1 MKARNWVAIAA
12 LVAGLAVLAG
22 CGGSDDSST
31 AASSSGGDSSTAGG
45 GGEGGEIVYASPV
58 ASQPGQQ
65 EVFKGMEDA
74 AKELGWSASVLDS
87 NLSPEK
93 QVSNIETAVN
103 KKVKAIGSA
112 TLDPGAAAGAYNR
125 ALSAG
130 IPVIGVNS
138 EGDGLTSS
146 VFWET
151 IACEKGGPQEENAE
165 YIAGQAP
172 GANVIIIDGP
182 PAPAII
188 QEVECFEKAAE
199 AAGLNI
205 VNKTANTGDT
215 ADAAQKLAQDLLTK
229 YSDVEAVWAY
239 NDQSALGMS
248 AALASRG
255 DSIATASDDGVIV
268 IGNTGDPEGIEAVE
282 DGRLTGTWDPN
293 NVATG
298 WAVVKLMQTALDEGV
313 DKTYPPLVVEATF
326 YTSDNV
332 GEFTPAEER
341 SYSLDSV
348 PVVGG

>member
-1 MKARNWVAIAA
+1 MKARNWVVLAA
-12 LVAGLAVLAG
+12 LVAGLSVLAG
-22 CGGSDDSST
+22 CGSSDDSSSG
-31 AASSSGGDSSTAGG
+31 SSSSASGD
-45 GGEGGEIVYASPV
+45 GGEIVYASPV

-74 AKELGWSASVLDS
+74 AKEVGWSAAVLDS

-93 QVSNIETAVN
+93 QVSNIETAIN

-125 ALSAG
+125 ALDAG

-165 YIAGQAP
+165 YIAEKSP

-248 AALASRG
+248 AALASQG
-255 DSIATASDDGVIV
+255 DKVATDSDPGVIV
-268 IGNTGDPEGIEAVE
+268 IGNTGDPEGIEGVE
-282 DGRLTGTWDPN
+282 DNRLTATWDPN

-326 YTSDNV
+326 YTSANV
-332 GEFTPAEER
+332 AEFVPADER
-341 SYSLDSV
+341 SYSIDSV